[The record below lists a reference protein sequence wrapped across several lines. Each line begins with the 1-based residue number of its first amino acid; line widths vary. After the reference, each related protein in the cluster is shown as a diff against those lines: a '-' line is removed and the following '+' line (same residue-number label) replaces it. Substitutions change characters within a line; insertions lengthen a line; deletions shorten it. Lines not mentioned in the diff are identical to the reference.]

1 MKLIKKGNLDLT
13 HNPQTF
19 KCKKCGCIFE
29 ALDNEYTYADC
40 FENGHDGIYAKC
52 NCPCCGDTVY
62 LYENEKKQ
70 NGGNNE

>member
-13 HNPQTF
+13 RNPQTF

-29 ALDNEYTYADC
+29 ALDNEYTYADYL
-40 FENGHDGIYAKC
+40 ENAHDGIYAKC
-52 NCPCCGDTVY
+52 KCPCCDDTVY

-70 NGGNNE
+70 NGGTNE